1 MGFRL
6 SRKKGEE
13 EEGGNEVMAA
23 AAAAVKEGE
32 NVFPFRVLGDDE
44 GRGGGGKIDGVPA
57 REYRKISRS
66 RG

>member
-6 SRKKGEE
+6 SRKKGGE

-23 AAAAVKEGE
+23 AAAEKEGE
-32 NVFPFRVLGDDE
+32 NVFSFRVLGEDE